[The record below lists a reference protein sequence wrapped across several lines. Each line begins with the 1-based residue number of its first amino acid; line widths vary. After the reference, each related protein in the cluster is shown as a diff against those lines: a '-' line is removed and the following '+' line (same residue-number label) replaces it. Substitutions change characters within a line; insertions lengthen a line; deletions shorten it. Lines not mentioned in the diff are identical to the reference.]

1 MSSISTHV
9 LDVSQGKPA
18 AGMFVQL
25 DRLGAEP
32 AHVNDGVTD
41 RDGRLGDLAQG
52 VGQGTYKITFATGD
66 YLERHGINDA
76 FFPAVEIVFHVHADD
91 EHYHVP
97 LLLSP
102 FSYSTY
108 RGS

>member
-9 LDVSQGKPA
+9 LDVAHGKPA
-18 AGMFVQL
+18 AGMFIQL
-25 DRLGAEP
+25 DRLGAAA
-32 AHVNDGVTD
+32 AHINDGATD
-41 RDGRLGDLAQG
+41 ADGRIGDLATN
-52 VGQGTYKITFATGD
+52 VAPGTYKITFATGD
-66 YLERHGINDA
+66 YHERHGVTEA
-76 FFPAVEIVFHVHADD
+76 FFPAVEIIFHIHADD

-102 FSYSTY
+102 YSYSTY